1 MNLDVESVLSQ
12 KVKLDPAVKELVA
25 VGASAVA
32 NCQSCVEYHVGMA
45 KNAGTRIE
53 EIAEAIEI
61 AKSVRAGAA
70 SKTDKLAYTHLQ
82 TEDLESE
89 PTAGTY
95 GCGCS

>member
-1 MNLDVESVLSQ
+1 MKSEMEPVLSQ
-12 KVKLDPAVKELVA
+12 KAKLDPAVKELVA

-45 KNAGTRIE
+45 KNAGARVE

-70 SKTDKLAYTHLQ
+70 SKTEKFASTLLQ
-82 TEDLESE
+82 MEDLKSDS
-89 PTAGTY
+89 TAGTC